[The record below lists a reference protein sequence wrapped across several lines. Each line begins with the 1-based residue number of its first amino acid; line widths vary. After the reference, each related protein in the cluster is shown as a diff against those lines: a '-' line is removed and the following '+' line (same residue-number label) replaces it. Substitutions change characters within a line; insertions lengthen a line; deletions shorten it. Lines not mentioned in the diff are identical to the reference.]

1 MNACIVELKTRARIA
16 LKALRAGDDALV
28 RRAAQV
34 SGTRAYVP
42 PEWQLRHAL
51 ALVAQAVGFRHWEH
65 ARSVL
70 GGEAHARSAPCRR
83 RHAPACETLLNHWF
97 ARYDEAAAFQQ
108 ETPAATLLTY
118 GRQFV
123 VVGAD
128 YLREIGV
135 AQAFPEAA
143 AERFDAVRA
152 YGSDRWLQ
160 WCEARLRTPAGTWAR

>member
-1 MNACIVELKTRARIA
+1 VNACIVELKTRARIA

-28 RRAAQV
+28 RRAAKV
-34 SGTRAYVP
+34 SGTQAYVP
-42 PEWQLRHAL
+42 TEWQLRHAL

-70 GGEAHARSAPCRR
+70 GGEAHAGDDMGRFW
-83 RHAPACETLLNHWF
+83 HAPACEALLNHWF
-97 ARYDEAAAFQQ
+97 AHYVEAAAFQQ
-108 ETPAATLLTY
+108 EMRDATLLTY

-135 AQAFPEAA
+135 AKPLPQAA
-143 AERFDAVRA
+143 AERFDAVRQ

-160 WCEARLRTPAGTWAR
+160 WCEARLRAPADTWVR

>member
-28 RRAAQV
+28 RRAARV
-34 SGTRAYVP
+34 SGAPAYVP

-51 ALVAQAVGFRHWEH
+51 ALAAQAVGFRHWEH

-70 GGEAHARSAPCRR
+70 GGEAHAGDDMGRFW
-83 RHAPACETLLNHWF
+83 HAPACETLLNHWF

-135 AQAFPEAA
+135 GQALPEAA

-160 WCEARLRTPAGTWAR
+160 WCEARLRAPAGTWVR

>member
-28 RRAAQV
+28 RRAAMV
-34 SGTRAYVP
+34 SGMRPYVP

-70 GGEAHARSAPCRR
+70 GGEAHAGDDLGRFW
-83 RHAPACETLLNHWF
+83 HAPACEALLNHWF
-97 ARYDEAAAFQQ
+97 AHYPEAAAFQQ
-108 ETPAATLLTY
+108 ETPGATLLTHA
-118 GRQFV
+118 RQFV

-135 AQAFPEAA
+135 AAGLPGAA
-143 AERFDAVRA
+143 AERFDAVRQ
-152 YGSDRWLQ
+152 YGSERWLQ
-160 WCEARLRTPAGTWAR
+160 WCEVRLRAPAATWVR